1 MMFTLDYTRT
11 GSFGLTASGSAVSS
25 TLRKTTKQIGADRD
39 DYVPDPDAIVVTL
52 DNGEFTALSSL
63 SLAEIVHLLVAQESS
78 TDESQMLL
86 NAHRDELQHLS
97 SLFVDAS
104 TQQKE
109 DAFKVRRTARACPV
123 RADY

>member
-1 MMFTLDYTRT
+1 MFTLDYTRT

-63 SLAEIVHLLVAQESS
+63 SLAEIVHL
-78 TDESQMLL
+78 
-86 NAHRDELQHLS
+86 RDELQHLS